1 MTLRPAPSSGSR
13 RRIRAGRV
21 AAAAIPLAVIAFL
34 CLRERRRAPAPAPPP
49 PDAATAVPAPVL
61 PPPARVRVAVGRG
74 DTLESVLKGRG
85 TSDADVHALR
95 EAVKPVHDLARIRA
109 GHEFR
114 FLLEPGG
121 AWRSFEYDIDEN
133 RFLVVE
139 RDERAF
145 RAVVKPF
152 PYETRTAVV
161 WGRIEDTPIGAVNA
175 AGEEDW
181 LALRLAELFGWDI
194 DFHTDIQ
201 PGDTFRVVFDKR
213 YLDGKFRGYVD
224 ILAAEFV
231 NAGRR
236 YTAFRYAYPDTKA
249 VDYFDADGKS
259 LRREFLRSP
268 LKFGRVTSRFS
279 RSRLHP
285 IRKTYRPHHG
295 VDYGAP
301 VGTPVQATADGTVLQ
316 AGWNGGAGRMIK
328 LRHANGYETMYLHL
342 SRVNARVGARV
353 RTGEVIGEVGSSG
366 ESTGPHLDYR
376 VAYRGSFVN
385 PLGWRFKP
393 ADPLRKEFREPF
405 LAEAGRLA
413 ILLEAPAFFAR
424 TAAGITLGTDD
435 APPAAL
441 GNSK

>member
-1 MTLRPAPSSGSR
+1 MTLRPGAPSGSR
-13 RRIRAGRV
+13 RRIRAGRI
-21 AAAAIPLAVIAFL
+21 AAAAVPILVIAAVL
-34 CLRERRRAPAPAPPP
+34 IWERNRGPSPAPPR
-49 PDAATAVPAPVL
+49 PDAAAVPPSPVPPPPAPV
-61 PPPARVRVAVGRG
+61 RVRERVGRG
-74 DTLESVLKGRG
+74 ATLASIMKGRG
-85 TSDADVHALR
+85 ATDAEIHALK

-114 FLLEPGG
+114 FVLDPDG
-121 AWRSFEYDIDEN
+121 AWRSFEYDIDSDTY
-133 RFLVVE
+133 LAVE
-139 RDERAF
+139 REGPAF
-145 RAVVKPF
+145 RAAVKALPI
-152 PYETRTAVV
+152 ETRAAVV
-161 WGRIEDTPIGAVNA
+161 WGRIEDNLIGAVNA

-194 DFHTDIQ
+194 DFHTDLQ
-201 PGDTFRVVFDKR
+201 PGDTFRVVFEKK

-231 NAGRR
+231 NSGRR
-236 YTAFRYAYPDTKA
+236 YTSFRYMYPDTKA
-249 VDYFDADGKS
+249 VDYFDADGNS

-279 RSRLHP
+279 RSRFHP

-301 VGTPVQATADGTVLQ
+301 VGTAIQATADGTVTQ
-316 AGWNGGAGRMIK
+316 AGWNGNAGRMIK

-342 SRVNARVGARV
+342 SRIKVRVGSRV

-376 VAYRGSFVN
+376 IIYRGSYVN

-405 LAEAGRLA
+405 LAEAARLSV
-413 ILLEAPAFFAR
+413 LLEAPAWFAQA
-424 TAAGITLGTDD
+424 AAGIILD
-435 APPAAL
+435 
-441 GNSK
+441 

>member
-13 RRIRAGRV
+13 RRVRAARV
-21 AAAAIPLAVIAFL
+21 AAVAIPILAITAL
-34 CLRERRRAPAPAPPP
+34 LLWERHRAPSPAPPP
-49 PDAATAVPAPVL
+49 PDSPAAIASPVPPAPAL
-61 PPPARVRVAVGRG
+61 FRVTVGRG
-74 DTLESVLKGRG
+74 DTLASIMKGRG
-85 TSDADVHALR
+85 NGDPDIHALQ
-95 EAVKPVHDLARIRA
+95 EAVKPVHNLARIRA

-114 FLLEPGG
+114 FLLDPGG

-133 RFLVVE
+133 RYLVVE
-139 RDERAF
+139 RDGQAF
-145 RAVVKPF
+145 RAAVKPF
-152 PYETRTAVV
+152 PYKTRTAVV

-201 PGDTFRVVFDKR
+201 PGDTFRVVFEKR
-213 YLDGKFRGYVD
+213 YLEGKFRGYVD

-236 YTAFRYAYPDTKA
+236 YTAFRYAYPDSKA
-249 VDYFDADGKS
+249 VDYFDADGNS

-301 VGTPVQATADGTVLQ
+301 VGTPVQATADGTVVQ

-342 SRVNARVGARV
+342 SRVNVRVGGRV

-376 VAYRGSFVN
+376 VVYRGSFVN

-413 ILLEAPAFFAR
+413 VLLDAPAWFAR
-424 TAAGITLGTDD
+424 SAAGVNLD
-435 APPAAL
+435 
-441 GNSK
+441 